1 MPRTE
6 QPELVG
12 FELTQFAIGPMPGDM
27 LQILQWAGKIDGIH
41 RPYARQ
47 IEAIARRNHERAI
60 DAIKS
65 HSEFAGEIGYKYL
78 RSRSGDS
85 Q

>member
-1 MPRTE
+1 MPKID

-27 LQILQWAGKIDGIH
+27 LKLLHWAGKIGGIH

-47 IEAIARRNHERAI
+47 IEKIARRNHKRAI
-60 DAIKS
+60 DAIEA
-65 HSEFAGEIGYKYL
+65 HSKFAGEIGYKYL
-78 RSRSGDS
+78 RPPSEETN
-85 Q
+85 